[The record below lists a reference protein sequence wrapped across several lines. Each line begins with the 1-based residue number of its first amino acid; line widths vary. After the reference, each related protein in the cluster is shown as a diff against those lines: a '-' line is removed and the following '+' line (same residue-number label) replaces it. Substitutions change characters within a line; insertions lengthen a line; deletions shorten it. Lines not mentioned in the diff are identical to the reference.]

1 MYIPSVQEFKNYLSL
16 NSKLRRNLSSYK
28 DRFSKS
34 ATQEELETAD
44 YYKKL
49 YFGKNKKKY

>member
-1 MYIPSVQEFKNYLSL
+1 MVPSLKEFKNYLSL

-28 DRFSKS
+28 NRFLNS

-49 YFGKNKKKY
+49 YFGKKKY

>member
-1 MYIPSVQEFKNYLSL
+1 MAPSLKEFKNYLSL

-28 DRFSKS
+28 DRFYNS
-34 ATQEELETAD
+34 ATQEELETPD

-49 YFGKNKKKY
+49 YFSKKKY

>member
-28 DRFSKS
+28 DRFYNS

-49 YFGKNKKKY
+49 YFKSKKKY